1 MFQMSRPVYLFCRSI
16 KTFTL
21 INRLDSVK
29 NYYAIANLKKYDSRQ
44 FIVRSTSTTTTDL
57 SSEKKL
63 FTPGP
68 LGTSASIKRI
78 MLRDVGSRDIEFIN
92 CVANIRQ
99 KLLDIAEVNKEQY
112 TTIPVQGSGT
122 YSVEAVLQSTVPQV
136 DGKVLILE
144 NGAYGKRIAKICD
157 VLNISKQVLTFDEG
171 QPVDVGKV
179 EETLR
184 KEPTFTHVT
193 IVHCET
199 SCGVF
204 NPVTEVGKVVK
215 KFIKN
220 GSYFVDA
227 MSSFGAVPLD
237 FQAGNIDY
245 MVSSANKCLEGV
257 PGFSYVI
264 ARTEKL
270 LQCKGYSRCFSLDLI
285 DQYNNLENSGQFR
298 FTPPTHT
305 MLAFQQAIAEF
316 EQEGGVKGRAAR
328 YMKNRSI
335 LKEGMQKLGFTELLT
350 QPDQPSYI
358 ITSFHYPN
366 NPNFDFKTFYHKLN
380 ERDFVIYPGKVIHKN
395 CFRIGTIGQIFP
407 EDIEKLLLAIEEVC
421 KEMNISLPIES

>member
-1 MFQMSRPVYLFCRSI
+1 MFPISRPIYLFYRSI
-16 KTFTL
+16 KTSPIT
-21 INRLDSVK
+21 NRFES
-29 NYYAIANLKKYDSRQ
+29 LKKYATTT
-44 FIVRSTSTTTTDL
+44 VKKTSTTL
-57 SSEKKL
+57 SPGKKL

-68 LGTSASIKRI
+68 LGTSGTIKQV
-78 MLRDVGSRDIEFIN
+78 MLRDVGSRDKEFTS

-122 YSVEAVLQSTVPQV
+122 YSVEAVLQSTVPRV

-157 VLNISKQVLTFDEG
+157 IHNIPKQVLTFEEG
-171 QPVDVGKV
+171 QPVDVDTV

-184 KEPTFTHVT
+184 KDPTFTHVA

-199 SCGVF
+199 SCGIF

-215 KFIKN
+215 KFLKS

-237 FQAGNIDY
+237 FQAGGIDY

-270 LQCKGYSRCFSLDLI
+270 QQCKGFSRCLSLDLV
-285 DQYNNLENSGQFR
+285 DQYTSLESNGEFR
-298 FTPPTHT
+298 FTPPTHS
-305 MLAFQQAIAEF
+305 MLAFQQAITEF
-316 EQEGGVKGRAAR
+316 EQEGGLKGRAAR

-335 LKEGMQKLGFTELLT
+335 LKEGMQKLGFRELLT
-350 QPDQPSYI
+350 QPDQPNYI

-366 NPNFDFKTFYHKLN
+366 TSNFDFKTFYQKLN
-380 ERDFVIYPGKVIHKN
+380 ERDLVIYPGKVTDKN

-407 EDIEKLLLAIEEVC
+407 EDVEKLLVAIEEVC
-421 KEMNISLPIES
+421 KEMNISLPIKS